1 MARTATTRA
10 PAGTVL
16 LFHGDERFLIDE
28 AARSALDAW
37 RPELVSDFGFDTLEG
52 TGLTAARLQDSI
64 LQLPFLD
71 PYRAVFVR
79 MLPATRA
86 ESMAP
91 ALPDIPPTT
100 RLLITVAGRLSPGN
114 KLVKAVP
121 TAGGTAPEMQH
132 LKGRALTP
140 APPRLVRA
148 GGGRVSPGNKLVKAV
163 TPAGGTAPEMQHL
176 KGRALSDWTT
186 RRAVEVHG
194 LTPVI
199 AAQVVRVTPPDLSVV
214 DSELSKLAAYKA
226 SGSKLTSE
234 AITELLAGGREDEIF
249 KLTDNLLPH
258 PPPQA
263 MQIAR
268 GLTRGGLQ
276 PTTVA
281 YRMARHVALVL
292 EVHARQERGESLQ
305 QVQDVMA
312 ERRFVLQKPCDT
324 AQNADPDRLEAALR
338 AIRDY
343 EWEVKSGQVDAEWG
357 LDVLLT
363 RL

>member
-1 MARTATTRA
+1 MARTANTRA
-10 PAGTVL
+10 ATGTVL
-16 LFHGDERFLIDE
+16 LLHGDERFLIEE
-28 AARSALDAW
+28 AARATLEAW
-37 RPELVSDFGFDTLEG
+37 KPELVSDFGFDTLEG

-91 ALPDIPPTT
+91 ALADIPPTT
-100 RLLITVAGRLSPGN
+100 RLLITVAGRLSP
-114 KLVKAVP
+114 A
-121 TAGGTAPEMQH
+121 
-132 LKGRALTP
+132 
-140 APPRLVRA
+140 
-148 GGGRVSPGNKLVKAV
+148 NKLVKAV
-163 TPAGGTAPEMQHL
+163 TSAGGTAQEMQHL

-186 RRAVEVHG
+186 RRAVDVHG
-194 LTPVI
+194 LTPTI

-234 AITELLAGGREDEIF
+234 AVTELLAGGREDEIF

-258 PPPQA
+258 PTPQA

-292 EVHARQERGESLQ
+292 EVRARQERGESLQ
-305 QVQDVMA
+305 QVQDGMA
-312 ERRFVLQKPCDT
+312 EHRFVVQKAYDA
-324 AQNADPDRLEAALR
+324 AQNSDPDRLEAALR